1 MEYAQCL
8 FFLGEMYRDLEQPA
22 EAIPVLQMAIK
33 KHEFAAERQG
43 NIMVSGVLG
52 IDQFVLERTGFM
64 KILAEEQI
72 KYRQVK
78 DGIETAEDALL
89 LQQASFK
96 NNQNS

>member
-1 MEYAQCL
+1 
-8 FFLGEMYRDLEQPA
+8 
-22 EAIPVLQMAIK
+22 
-33 KHEFAAERQG
+33 
-43 NIMVSGVLG
+43 
-52 IDQFVLERTGFM
+52 M